1 MKINRRNVRERAVEG
16 IFWSIGGGVAT
27 GVLLGPGAGVFVGI
41 GTLVFSLVRLIEV
54 EVQA

>member
-54 EVQA
+54 